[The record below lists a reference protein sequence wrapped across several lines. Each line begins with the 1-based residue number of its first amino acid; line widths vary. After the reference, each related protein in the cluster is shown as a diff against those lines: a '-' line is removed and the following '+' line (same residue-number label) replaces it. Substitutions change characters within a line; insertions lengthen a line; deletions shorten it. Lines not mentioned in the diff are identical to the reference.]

1 MSLEQNTNAAQRK
14 VTGIQLNDGRVLSI
28 EEAITETNRNHV
40 QGLFAGVDRHGQ
52 RYLKVRIND
61 EAEENQDSVSLI

>member
-1 MSLEQNTNAAQRK
+1 MSVEQNTGAARNR
-14 VTGIQLNDGRVLSI
+14 VTGIQLDDGRVLSI

-52 RYLKVRIND
+52 RYLKVRLND
-61 EAEENQDSVSLI
+61 KAEENQDSVSLI